1 MVRSVQKIQGQRQM
15 THNLIIRLPLSQ
27 FASTFIYLVSKN
39 YSSYIFSPTMFA
51 STSAL
56 RYATRRVT
64 STSIR
69 SISSASKANA
79 GSRRVNEEYFRKA
92 LPLFF
97 AGSVAIGATQLVKVG
112 FHFSSAAVG

>member
-1 MVRSVQKIQGQRQM
+1 
-15 THNLIIRLPLSQ
+15 
-27 FASTFIYLVSKN
+27 
-39 YSSYIFSPTMFA
+39 MFA

-112 FHFSSAAVG
+112 FYFSSAAVG